1 MIAIVL
7 LTYNRLSYAEK
18 TLRSTL
24 DRITTTHPLAM
35 HLASDGDNKQYISR
49 LRKIAEKYNHITR
62 IDVTNSERGGYG
74 KNYNM
79 STQITHSHS
88 KYILPLE
95 DDWELTR
102 ELDLDPL
109 VRVLDSSLPIES
121 IRLGYL
127 GWTQKLS
134 GYVEKFEG
142 NAYLIFDPNCSEP
155 HIFSGHPRLETVAYQ
170 RRVGLWPEGL
180 KPGETEFSVA
190 LRKEA
195 RINVAWPMDQI
206 HTSGSLFAHI
216 GTIKSYE

>member
-24 DRITTTHPLAM
+24 DNLVTSHTLAF
-35 HLASDGDNKQYISR
+35 HLASDGDTEKYISR
-49 LRKIAEKYNHITR
+49 LRKIAEKSNRFNR
-62 IDVTNSERGGYG
+62 IDVTNSQRGGYG
-74 KNYNM
+74 KNYNIM
-79 STQITHSHS
+79 TQIVHSHS
-88 KYILPLE
+88 NYILPLE

-109 VRVLDSSLPIES
+109 VRVLDSSVPIES

-134 GYVEKFEG
+134 GYVEKYEG
-142 NAYLIFDPNCSEP
+142 NAYLVFDPMCDEP
-155 HIFSGHPRLETVAYQ
+155 HIFSGHPRLETVNYQ

-190 LRKEA
+190 LRREA
-195 RINVAWPMDQI
+195 RKQVAWPMDLL
-206 HTSGSLFAHI
+206 HTNGNMYAHI
-216 GTIKSYE
+216 GTIRSY